1 MFLYLITSGISSG
14 LWKQSKES
22 SNKRLKNIKHRV
34 CDAELIKT
42 YWTLYKNW
50 LHFLERKCKGNLQSL
65 SLGSVGYQWL
75 LFFLSLSLFFFFL
88 LVGVSDFSTM
98 SLHLTYVGRKAI
110 WLKLEGNKTSKQIW
124 FNTICY
130 KLSNE
135 II

>member
-1 MFLYLITSGISSG
+1 MFLYLITSVISSG

-50 LHFLERKCKGNLQSL
+50 LHFLERMQGKFTVIISGWCRLP
-65 SLGSVGYQWL
+65 VIII
-75 LFFLSLSLFFFFL
+75 FSLSLFFFFL

-98 SLHLTYVGRKAI
+98 SLHLTYVGERLFDLNLRAI
-110 WLKLEGNKTSKQIW
+110 GLPKQIW